1 VDAFPSEKRWTE
13 RFAGARGWAWL
24 NSNWAGLGLV
34 AVAFVV
40 AAAVTW
46 RKWPDVIVDF
56 GMQLYIPWRICHG
69 AVLYRDLHYLAGG
82 PFSQYFDALLFK
94 IFGVSFRTLIFANLA
109 ITFALV
115 VLIYRR
121 FLAATDH
128 WTATTICLG
137 IVLVFAFNEYSV
149 VGNYNYI
156 APYSHELFHG
166 LALSI
171 LPIAL
176 LADWI
181 TKRQIRYA
189 LAAGFCFGLVFL
201 TKPDVFLALTA
212 GVVTAF
218 VLFYVTSGK
227 WHERVSASCH
237 LSPVTCH
244 LVAFLAAAAV
254 PILGFF
260 LYFLSAEDWR
270 TSLGF
275 TASAWAPVFTPLAKD
290 RFYLWC
296 IGLDTPLF
304 HLRQM
309 AIQFF
314 VVTLLVALYARFFQR
329 VTGFGSNRTAW
340 LVLVIPLLAAAGW
353 FNWLNCGVALPLW
366 SAAACILLARE
377 VTSDKWQ
384 VTRNGSAFCH
394 LSPVTF
400 PLLWSV
406 FSLALLA
413 KLGLFSR
420 IWHYGF
426 ALAMPAA
433 VTAIYLL
440 FWLLPVLLEAKFNV
454 APKPFRLAV
463 WLVLMIGF
471 GILFR
476 DSESWYAAKTLAV
489 GRDGDRMLAFTPQL
503 NPSGQAV
510 NQALV
515 WIEKNV
521 PPDGTLAV
529 LPEGTAI
536 NYLSR
541 RINPTPC
548 LDWSPNVLVALGQTN
563 MTAAFEKN
571 PPDYICLVE
580 RDTSEFGVG
589 PFGQSPDYGLELMQW
604 IERNYQPVYL
614 IGHEP
619 FRSGLFGVEIWKR
632 SRHGGMTSDK

>member
-1 VDAFPSEKRWTE
+1 VDAFTSEKRWTE
-13 RFAGARGWAWL
+13 KFTRIRSLAWL
-24 NSNWAGLGLV
+24 DSNWAGLGLV
-34 AVAFVV
+34 AVAFVI
-40 AAAVTW
+40 AAAVSW
-46 RKWPDVIVDF
+46 RKWPDVIIDF
-56 GMQLYIPWRICHG
+56 GMQLYIPRRICRG

-82 PFSQYFDALLFK
+82 PFSQYFNALLFK
-94 IFGVSFRTLIFANLA
+94 IFGVSFRTLICANLA
-109 ITFALV
+109 ITAALV

-121 FLAATDH
+121 FLAATDR

-171 LPIAL
+171 LAIAL

-181 TKRQIRYA
+181 NKRQIRYA

-212 GVVTAF
+212 GVVAAF
-218 VLFYVTSGK
+218 VFFCVKGGQKNFAVKSAVT
-227 WHERVSASCH
+227 
-237 LSPVTCH
+237 
-244 LVAFLAAAAV
+244 FLASAPV
-254 PILGFF
+254 PALGFF
-260 LYFLSAEDWR
+260 LYFLKVEDWR

-296 IGLDTPLF
+296 TGLDAPLF

-314 VVTLLVALYARFFQR
+314 VVALLVALYARLFQR
-329 VTGFGSNRTAW
+329 VTGPGTKRTAW

-353 FNWLNCGVALPLW
+353 FNWLNCGAALPLW
-366 SAAACILLARE
+366 SAVACILLIGNYKKLSAERE
-377 VTSDKWQ
+377 M
-384 VTRNGSAFCH
+384 A
-394 LSPVTF
+394 F
-400 PLLWSV
+400 PLLWSL

-433 VTAIYLL
+433 VTAIFLL
-440 FWLLPVLLEAKFNV
+440 FWLLPVLLETKFNV
-454 APKPFRLAV
+454 APKPFRLAG
-463 WLVLMIGF
+463 WLAVMIGF
-471 GILFR
+471 GVLFH

-489 GRDGDRMLAFTPQL
+489 DQDGDRMLAFAPQF

-510 NQALV
+510 NQALA
-515 WIEKNV
+515 WIDKNV
-521 PPDGTLAV
+521 PTDATLAV

-536 NYLSR
+536 NYFSR
-541 RINPTPC
+541 RVNPTPC
-548 LDWSPNVLVALGQTN
+548 LDWSPNVLVALGQAG
-563 MTAAFEKN
+563 MTAAFEKS
-571 PPDYICLVE
+571 PSDYICLVE

-604 IERNYQPVYL
+604 IEKNYQPVYL
-614 IGHEP
+614 IGQEP
-619 FRSGLFGVEIWKR
+619 FRNGMFGIEFLKRLPLVEPATVKNFVLPNSPPPR
-632 SRHGGMTSDK
+632 